1 MIVAII
7 ASIVSVKSQGNDAIV
22 QCQKFILAGYYDVV
36 IYSTANTEDPYYS
49 TVIYEE
55 PYYSTV
61 STQQPDAIEMK
72 ENDAYQRPQ
81 PTQQEITVEE
91 NPAYDVT
98 GQYCT

>member
-1 MIVAII
+1 VKRKVNAIWDNF
-7 ASIVSVKSQGNDAIV
+7 G
-22 QCQKFILAGYYDVV
+22 VV
-36 IYSTANTEDPYYS
+36 LYNYCIFHTANVDS
-49 TVIYEE
+49 EE
-55 PYYSTV
+55 PYYSTANTGQQDTMQSYDLEESYY
-61 STQQPDAIEMK
+61 STVNTGQPDAIEMK